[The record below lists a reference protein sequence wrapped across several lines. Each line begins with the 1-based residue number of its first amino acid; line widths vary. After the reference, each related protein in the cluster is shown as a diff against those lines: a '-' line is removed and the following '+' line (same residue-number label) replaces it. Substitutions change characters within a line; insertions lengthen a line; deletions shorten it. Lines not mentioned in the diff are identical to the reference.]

1 MRSFGSLRTHARNHA
16 LKRRRYQSSTTTSI
30 IAAAQ
35 HHSPRLYTT
44 TTTSFQ
50 RDDKSSA
57 SSFPIAPLT
66 DLIAQEVQL
75 KTQALTDTVLT
86 PMNKTYLG
94 PLPRDA
100 NQEHSVAR
108 PPMPM
113 VFLLGN
119 HSSGKSTFVNYLHGR
134 KIQTTGVA
142 PTDDAFTIIAPGSKD
157 SDQDGPALV
166 GNPSSGFSGLRAFG
180 PGLINHVNLKV
191 RKDLSMQDIM
201 LVDSP
206 GMIDS
211 PAGTSNPWDF
221 DDTSNRDRGYD
232 FQQVTRWF
240 AERADVIC
248 LFFDPDKPGT
258 TGETLA
264 TLTQSLAGLDHK
276 LLIILNKVD
285 QFERIHDFARSY
297 GSLCW
302 NLSKVIPRKD
312 LPRIYTM
319 CIPQNKNDHV
329 GGGGGGSGSGNSL
342 VDILDDLE
350 LQRDEVIGEI
360 KKAPHRRVDNLITT
374 LYDSTRMLR
383 THVVVAE
390 AARAAHNSVLWKTR
404 IQHSSIFILGQTISA
419 GLISTGALFEFG
431 VGCSFLTVVATAVSV
446 WQGQATTE
454 ASRKHVTSREGL
466 NNLFRETHVLNIAEG
481 DEYLQALWD
490 QRVRSHVELAL
501 KTLVPDNIPPLS
513 STDLQSLDDIVN
525 KECANLRK
533 ISNPL

>member
-1 MRSFGSLRTHARNHA
+1 MHRALHSAIKMTRSRWVPEGITKVLFRPQHL
-16 LKRRRYQSSTTTSI
+16 TT
-30 IAAAQ
+30 AAA
-35 HHSPRLYTT
+35 TT
-44 TTTSFQ
+44 TTAALPKL
-50 RDDKSSA
+50 D
-57 SSFPIAPLT
+57 
-66 DLIAQEVQL
+66 DLIAQDVQ
-75 KTQALTDTVLT
+75 KRTQELTDTVLT
-86 PMNKTYLG
+86 PINQTYLG

-108 PPMPM
+108 PPMPL

-142 PTDDAFTIIAPGSKD
+142 PTDDAFTIIAPGSRD

-166 GNPSSGFSGLRAFG
+166 GNPASGFSSLRAFG

-191 RKDLSMQDIM
+191 RDNLGMKDIM

-211 PAGTSNPWDF
+211 PAGSSNPWDF
-221 DDTSNRDRGYD
+221 GSSNRDRGYD
-232 FQQVTRWF
+232 FQAVTRWF

-264 TLTQSLAGLDHK
+264 TLTTSLAGLDHK

-319 CIPQNKNDHV
+319 CIPHDENNSTNNTNTK
-329 GGGGGGSGSGNSL
+329 SMNSL
-342 VDILDDLE
+342 VDILDDLA
-350 LQRDEVIGEI
+350 LQRDEVIGEV

-390 AARAAHNSVLWKTR
+390 AARSEHNKVIWKTR
-404 IQHSSIFILGQTISA
+404 IQNSAIFVLGQAVSL
-419 GLISTGALFEFG
+419 GLIQTGALFEFG
-431 VGCSFLTVVATAVSV
+431 IGLSALTVVATAVSA
-446 WQGQATTE
+446 WQGQQATE
-454 ASRKHVTSREGL
+454 QSKKHITSLEGL

-481 DEYLQALWD
+481 DEFLEALWER
-490 QRVRSHVELAL
+490 RVRTQLELAL
-501 KTLVPDNIPPLS
+501 KTLGPEGIPQLS
-513 STDLQSLDDIVN
+513 SEDLASLDGIVN
-525 KECANLRK
+525 KECAALRK
-533 ISNPL
+533 VSNPL

>member
-1 MRSFGSLRTHARNHA
+1 MFNIA
-16 LKRRRYQSSTTTSI
+16 LSTTHHLIKNQRRCLLRRPFSI
-30 IAAAQ
+30 
-35 HHSPRLYTT
+35 SP
-44 TTTSFQ
+44 
-50 RDDKSSA
+50 SSL
-57 SSFPIAPLT
+57 PPLS
-66 DLIAQEVQL
+66 DLIAKEITV

-86 PMNKTYLG
+86 PTNKLFLG

-100 NQEHSVAR
+100 NQENSVAN
-108 PPMPM
+108 PSMPL

-142 PTDDAFTIIAPGSKD
+142 PTDDAFTIIAPGNRD
-157 SDQDGPALV
+157 SDQDGPALI

-180 PGLINHVNLKV
+180 PNLVNHVNLKV
-191 RKDLSMQDIM
+191 REDLAMSDIM

-211 PAGTSNPWDF
+211 PANGSNPWDF
-221 DDTSNRDRGYD
+221 GTTNRDRGYD
-232 FQQVTRWF
+232 FQAVTRWF

-264 TLTQSLAGLDHK
+264 TLTKSLAGLDHK

-319 CIPQNKNDHV
+319 CIPQNKQTGDDSNNSSN
-329 GGGGGGSGSGNSL
+329 GMSSKSL

-350 LQRDEVIGEI
+350 LQREEVIDEV

-390 AARAAHNSVLWKTR
+390 AARAAHHSVVWKTR
-404 IQHSSIFILGQTISA
+404 IQSSAILIVGQAASF

-431 VGCSFLTVVATAVSV
+431 IGLSALSVLATAVSA
-446 WQGQATTE
+446 WDGQRVQEKSKNA
-454 ASRKHVTSREGL
+454 VTSIDGL
-466 NNLFRETHVLNIAEG
+466 NNLFRETHVMNIAEG
-481 DEYLQALWD
+481 DEFLEALWER
-490 QRVRSHVELAL
+490 RVRTQLELAL
-501 KTLVPDNIPPLS
+501 KTLGPENIPTLTS
-513 STDLQSLDDIVN
+513 SDLQSLDDIVN
-525 KECANLRK
+525 KECSQLRK